1 MNNTS
6 LPALSG
12 KPGHGGSSSPDAS
25 LFTIGADLFGQV
37 QKVVGKDQVRGLRI
51 KLGSRVIREVPI
63 GALSAAATIG
73 LVLLAVVVSTLS
85 IEVEHE
91 PASRAGSEAKR

>member
-1 MNNTS
+1 MNNPLS
-6 LPALSG
+6 HALPGKTGASG
-12 KPGHGGSSSPDAS
+12 ASSPDAS

-37 QKVVGKDQVRGLRI
+37 QKVVGKDQVRSLRI
-51 KLGSRVIREVPI
+51 KLGPRVIREVPV

-73 LVLLAVVVSTLS
+73 LVLLAILVSTLS

-91 PASRAGSEAKR
+91 PASGAGSEAKR